1 MFLRPIV
8 VGLRAAGVAGLILYS
23 SMSSAAALR
32 MNGLAEYE
40 SLGET
45 VFVAA
50 LQAQTPK
57 NTAFDLANDALPAR
71 MEYRFLKEG
80 YRKRTFHGLL
90 KEAVVSNNDPQ
101 VIDSL
106 LTPGG
111 ALEKILNVGGSLQT
125 FTTGDI
131 ITIDYDGTN
140 TTAAFNGAVFV
151 SERGKDIFNV
161 ILNTWVGSAPPSA
174 RFKGE
179 ILTMGSGALFD
190 QTKEMYSI
198 LIPTEARKAE
208 SIAAVGATRQINP
221 VDASTQ
227 VVYAIGK
234 APADTAVATV
244 AAPPAAAPSS
254 IPEPVATPEPKPE
267 PVVVAVTD
275 RPDRPDFLDT
285 KPAPVAAPVEPQ
297 QKPADKPVVV
307 AATKPAAKPA
317 EKPSTQKPTTT
328 VVAAATPKPAAS
340 APPQTAKPAARPA
353 PEPVV
358 VAAVAP
364 PRPVVNEAAIA
375 AKQAEYKYRQLVK
388 LAVTRKIEYPEKAVE
403 MSWEDTVVLALVV
416 APDGSIKSADY
427 NKKSQYEP
435 LNKAA
440 MRAAMAAKIPA
451 DGSIKNNVE
460 VLVPV
465 RFTLASS

>member
-1 MFLRPIV
+1 MRLRPIV
-8 VGLRAAGVAGLILYS
+8 AGLRAAGVAGMILYTS
-23 SMSSAAALR
+23 ATSAAALR

-50 LQAQTPK
+50 LQAETPK

-80 YRKRTFHGLL
+80 YRKRTFQSVL

-140 TTAAFNGAVFV
+140 TTAALNGAVFV

-179 ILTMGSGALFD
+179 ILTLGSGALFD
-190 QTKEMYSI
+190 ETREMYSI
-198 LIPTEARKAE
+198 LIPTDARKAE
-208 SIAAVGATRQINP
+208 SIAAVGATKQINP
-221 VDASTQ
+221 IDASSQ
-227 VVYAIGK
+227 MIASVGK
-234 APADTAVATV
+234 VAAPVETAVAAAEKPV
-244 AAPPAAAPSS
+244 APAVIAEQPAAPPAGS
-254 IPEPVATPEPKPE
+254 KPE
-267 PVVVAVTD
+267 PIAVASAE
-275 RPDRPDFLDT
+275 RPDKPDFLDT
-285 KPAPVAAPVEPQ
+285 KPAAPQPAQQPASRPDVVAAA
-297 QKPADKPVVV
+297 KPAPKPVPAKPAPTPVVV
-307 AATKPAAKPA
+307 AATKAAPAAQPAKPAAKPSA
-317 EKPSTQKPTTT
+317 EPVIVASVSPS
-328 VVAAATPKPAAS
+328 KPA
-340 APPQTAKPAARPA
+340 
-353 PEPVV
+353 
-358 VAAVAP
+358 
-364 PRPVVNEAAIA
+364 VNEATIA
-375 AKQAEYKYRQLVK
+375 AKQAEYKYKQLVK
-388 LAVTRKIEYPEKAVE
+388 LAVTRKLEYPEKAVE
-403 MSWEDTVVLALVV
+403 MGWEDTVVLALVV
-416 APDGSIKSADY
+416 APDGSIKAADY
-427 NKKSQYEP
+427 NKKSQYDP
-435 LNKAA
+435 LNNAA
-440 MRAAMAAKIPA
+440 MRAAKAAKIPA
-451 DGSIKNNVE
+451 GAGITGNVE

-465 RFTLASS
+465 RFTMASG